1 MRTNARNG
9 FTLLEVLIVV
19 VILGLALGIVVS
31 HGPSRSV
38 ALESRAATAD
48 LVRTLRMARGLA
60 ILRGRAVLVV
70 VDFGRHAT
78 SVDGEPLRAWP
89 AGVSLSPGR
98 VRAAREIVRFDPDG
112 GGSGG
117 QLEVVDGRIGY
128 TVAVDWLSGRISVAQ
143 IAHAAG

>member
-1 MRTNARNG
+1 M
-9 FTLLEVLIVV
+9 LEILIVV
-19 VILGLALGIVVS
+19 VILSLALGIVVS

-38 ALESRAATAD
+38 ALESRAAAAD

-78 SVDGEPLRAWP
+78 SVDGGPSQPWP

-98 VRAAREIVRFDPDG
+98 ARASREVVRFDADG

-117 QLEVVDGRIGY
+117 QLDVEDGRIGY
-128 TVAVDWLSGRISVAQ
+128 SVAVDWLSGRISVAQ